1 MADNNAAFGDS
12 LLSFSAENVRS
23 FRDELELSML
33 ATAMQDPT
41 VVRRLSWREGGK
53 PIGVLPVAGVF
64 GANASGK
71 SNLLRALQDMRI
83 CVLNSFRGVSP
94 NSGPPRHPFKLDPE
108 QTARPTS
115 FEVDLVLGGIRH
127 QYGFVID
134 DERVLEEWAT
144 RYPKGRAVSLFERA
158 GDEVA
163 LGTAHRAAGR
173 AVLPV
178 LRSNALFLSTA
189 AATDHPGLAPLYNF
203 FEQRL
208 LLAEAESRFARQALT
223 SQMLDDPDTRA
234 RILEL
239 LRVADL
245 GIVDVERRRMP
256 AEIRERMEKAVR
268 VLTGDEEADTDRIS
282 IDELDTQL
290 IHRGATGPIAMAPH
304 EESLGTQVWLGLIG
318 PVIAALRDGATLL
331 ADELDASLHP
341 VLVHELVR
349 LFQQPHTNPRNA
361 QLIFNAHDMTL
372 LGDSA
377 DRLLGR
383 DQIWFTEKL
392 DTGATRLYPLTN
404 LDPRKDEAIGR
415 RYLTGRYGAIPI
427 VAPDEFDQAAAL
439 VTVGEGL

>member
-1 MADNNAAFGDS
+1 MAHNNEVPSDS

-23 FRDELELSML
+23 FRDELEFSLL

-41 VVRRLSWREGGK
+41 VVRQLSWREGGK

-71 SNLLRALQDMRI
+71 SNFLHAMQDMRV
-83 CVLNSFRGVSP
+83 CVLQSFRGVSP
-94 NSGPPRHPFKLDPE
+94 NSGPPRLPFKLDSDH
-108 QTARPTS
+108 AVRPS
-115 FEVDLVLGGIRH
+115 RYEVDLVLGGIRH
-127 QYGFVID
+127 QYGFVVD
-134 DERVLEEWAT
+134 DERVLEEWAI
-144 RYPKGRAVSLFERA
+144 RYPKGRAVSLFERD
-158 GDEVA
+158 GDA
-163 LGTAHRAAGR
+163 TTLGTADRAAGR
-173 AVLPV
+173 AVLSI
-178 LRSNALFLSTA
+178 LRPNALFLSTA
-189 AATDHPGLAPLYNF
+189 AATDHPGLAPLYDW

-223 SQMLDDPDTRA
+223 SQMLDDPDTRE

-245 GIVDVERRRMP
+245 GVVDVQRRRMNP
-256 AEIRERMEKAVR
+256 EMRQRMEKAVR
-268 VLTGDEEADTDRIS
+268 VLMGDEESDGHSVS

-290 IHRGATGPIAMAPH
+290 VHRGTTGPVAMAPN
-304 EESLGTQVWLGLIG
+304 EESLGTQVWLGLVG
-318 PVIAALRDGATLL
+318 PVVVALRDGATLL

-341 VLVHELVR
+341 VLVHEIVR

-383 DQIWFTEKL
+383 DQIWLTEKL
-392 DTGATRLYPLTN
+392 ETGASRLYALAD

-415 RYLTGRYGAIPI
+415 RYLAGRYGGVPI
-427 VAPDEFDQAAAL
+427 VAPDEFDRAAAL
-439 VTVGEGL
+439 VTAGEDR